1 MPSTTVPPQPRVR
14 PLDLAAWA
22 AALFLA
28 STLFGHTIAVRQSLL
43 ALAVVLALAETVMRY
58 RRGEPRLSLRP
69 PLLLLFLAFGA
80 WAIASLGWTE
90 RPDLTL
96 KELRN
101 EVLYPL
107 IAFWAC
113 YVAAQ
118 GRRAIA
124 VVLVV
129 LGVGAAV
136 MSVSATYWAWAIPEG
151 LHFRLHGGA
160 GALSSALVTLMPCA
174 LMIGWLAWRG
184 VLPRSVRY
192 AALVIVALLAVAAYS
207 TLSRTVWL
215 AFAVQLGII
224 VMGLA
229 WREHRTRRIEARRL
243 LLAAVGVAVIGAVGV
258 TMVAHIQQE
267 RFALP
272 TEYDA
277 GKAVLQADPRL
288 RIWPQVIRK
297 IEERPLL
304 GIGYGRGMGA
314 EVVQQASDDPRNWH
328 SHNLFLETTLQT
340 GIPGLVLLVLLLGAT
355 AKLGARGASSGDDV
369 TAACALAL
377 IAVLAGMLVRNMTD
391 VLWVRQ
397 SSLLYWGV
405 VGALLGC
412 CAARSASARW
422 VQRASCG
429 TTADPV
435 PAKQSA

>member
-1 MPSTTVPPQPRVR
+1 MPPTTIPAQPRVR

-43 ALAVVLALAETVMRY
+43 TLAVVLALAETVMRY

-101 EVLYPL
+101 ELLYPL
-107 IAFWAC
+107 IAFWVC
-113 YVAAQ
+113 YVATQ

-129 LGVGAAV
+129 LGFGAAV
-136 MSVSATYWAWAIPEG
+136 MSVSAAYWAWAMPEG
-151 LHFRLHGGA
+151 LHFRAHGGA

-174 LMIGWLAWRG
+174 LMIGWLAWRD
-184 VLPRSVRY
+184 VLPLSVRY
-192 AALVIVALLAVAAYS
+192 AALIIVALLAVAAYS

-224 VMGLA
+224 VTGLT

-243 LLAAVGVAVIGAVGV
+243 LFAAVGAAGIGVGGV
-258 TMVAHIQQE
+258 MMVVHIQEE
-267 RFALP
+267 RVALLS
-272 TEYDA
+272 EHD
-277 GKAVLQADPRL
+277 GGRAVLRADPRL
-288 RIWPQVIRK
+288 KIWPQVIRQ
-297 IEERPLL
+297 IEKRPWL

-314 EVVQQASDDPRNWH
+314 KVVQEAVDDRH
-328 SHNLFLETTLQT
+328 SATTD
-340 GIPGLVLLVLLLGAT
+340 
-355 AKLGARGASSGDDV
+355 S
-369 TAACALAL
+369 L
-377 IAVLAGMLVRNMTD
+377 IER
-391 VLWVRQ
+391 
-397 SSLLYWGV
+397 
-405 VGALLGC
+405 
-412 CAARSASARW
+412 
-422 VQRASCG
+422 
-429 TTADPV
+429 
-435 PAKQSA
+435 

>member
-28 STLFGHTIAVRQSLL
+28 STLFGHTIGVRLSLL
-43 ALAVVLALAETVMRY
+43 TLAVVFALAETVMRY

-90 RPDLTL
+90 RPDLTR

-101 EVLYPL
+101 ELLYPL

-124 VVLVV
+124 VVLAV
-129 LGVGAAV
+129 LGFGAAV
-136 MSVSATYWAWAIPEG
+136 MSVSAAYWGWAMAEG
-151 LHFRLHGGA
+151 PHFRLHGGA

-174 LMIGWLAWRG
+174 LMIGWLAWRD
-184 VLPRSVRY
+184 VLPRRVRY
-192 AALVIVALLAVAAYS
+192 AALVIVALLAIAAYS

-215 AFAVQLGII
+215 AFAVQLAII
-224 VMGLA
+224 VTGLA
-229 WREHRTRRIEARRL
+229 WREHRTRPIEARRL
-243 LLAAVGVAVIGAVGV
+243 LFAAVGVAGIGVGGV
-258 TMVAHIQQE
+258 AMVAHIQQE

-272 TEYDA
+272 SEYDA
-277 GKAVLQADPRL
+277 GKAVLEADPRL
-288 RIWPQVIRK
+288 RIWPEVISK

-314 EVVQQASDDPRNWH
+314 EVVQRASDDRHNWH

-355 AKLGARGASSGDDV
+355 AKLGARGARSGDDV

-412 CAARSASARW
+412 SAARSASARSA
-422 VQRASCG
+422 QDASCG
-429 TTADPV
+429 PTADPL